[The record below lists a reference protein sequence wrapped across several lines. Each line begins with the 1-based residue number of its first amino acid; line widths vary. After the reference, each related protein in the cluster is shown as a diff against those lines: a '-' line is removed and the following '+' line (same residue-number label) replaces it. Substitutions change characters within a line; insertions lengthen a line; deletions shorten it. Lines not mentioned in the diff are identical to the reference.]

1 MKHTPSR
8 IPYLHLALLAAW
20 LVAGTA
26 AIRWTDL
33 APDTPYLAF
42 ARLIFT
48 TVLAS
53 VNLFRLSW
61 LVAILIGLGAYNAVM
76 FVMRV
81 PGPDNWIP
89 LAVGNIVILVAAL
102 LAWLTARQI
111 AALQNQVERAN
122 NMIQD
127 LRVKDPALGVVRLPY
142 AMQTLRTEVLRSQ
155 RYQSHLCLILAKIAD
170 EEEIQNEQGSTG
182 LFEIKRQVS
191 EVLNGMLREMDLL
204 FSSNYFGIILP
215 ETSTEGAMVVAR
227 RITDSIARK
236 VRVGMYIGV
245 AEFGVDAFSDEE
257 LYSAAE
263 TALQLAQ
270 KMDKAVVNYAQ
281 VRYVTDEPEPAA
293 AE

>member
-1 MKHTPSR
+1 
-8 IPYLHLALLAAW
+8 
-20 LVAGTA
+20 
-26 AIRWTDL
+26 
-33 APDTPYLAF
+33 
-42 ARLIFT
+42 
-48 TVLAS
+48 
-53 VNLFRLSW
+53 
-61 LVAILIGLGAYNAVM
+61 
-76 FVMRV
+76 
-81 PGPDNWIP
+81 
-89 LAVGNIVILVAAL
+89 
-102 LAWLTARQI
+102 
-111 AALQNQVERAN
+111 
-122 NMIQD
+122 
-127 LRVKDPALGVVRLPY
+127 
-142 AMQTLRTEVLRSQ
+142 
-155 RYQSHLCLILAKIAD
+155 
-170 EEEIQNEQGSTG
+170 
-182 LFEIKRQVS
+182 
-191 EVLNGMLREMDLL
+191 MLREMDLL

>member
-8 IPYLHLALLAAW
+8 FPYLHLALLSAW
-20 LVAGTA
+20 LVVGTA
-26 AIRWTDL
+26 AIRWTDP

-42 ARLIFT
+42 ALLIFT
-48 TVLAS
+48 TVFAA
-53 VNLFRLSW
+53 VNLFRFSW
-61 LVAILIGLGAYNAVM
+61 LVAVLIGLGAYNAVM
-76 FVMRV
+76 LVLNAPF
-81 PGPDNWIP
+81 PSNWLP
-89 LAVGNIVILVAAL
+89 LAAGNLVIAVAAI

-111 AALQNQVERAN
+111 EAIQKQVERAN
-122 NMIQD
+122 TMIQD
-127 LRVKDPALGVVRLPY
+127 LRVKDPALGTVRLPF
-142 AMQTLRTEVLRSQ
+142 AMQTLKTEVLRSQ

-170 EEEIQNEQGSTG
+170 EQEIQNEQGSTA

-204 FSSNYFGIILP
+204 FSSDYFGIILP
-215 ETSTEGAMVVAR
+215 ETATEGAMVVAR

-270 KMDKAVVNYAQ
+270 KTDKAVVNYAQ
-281 VRYVTDEPEPAA
+281 VRYVTEDPEPAA